1 MGKHK
6 IEVLTAGCPLCRETL
21 ENVRRAVDEKGCGC
35 VVVEQR
41 LEGDEC
47 SVQAKE
53 YGITAVPTI
62 VIDGQI
68 AIVGKVTVSEIK
80 ELL

>member
-6 IEVLTAGCPLCRETL
+6 IEIFTAGCPLCKETL
-21 ENVRRAVDEKGCGC
+21 QNVRRAVDEKGCGC
-35 VVVEQR
+35 AIIEQSC
-41 LEGDEC
+41 EGDEC

-62 VIDGQI
+62 VINGQI
-68 AIVGKVTVSEIK
+68 AIVGKVTVSETK
-80 ELL
+80 KLL